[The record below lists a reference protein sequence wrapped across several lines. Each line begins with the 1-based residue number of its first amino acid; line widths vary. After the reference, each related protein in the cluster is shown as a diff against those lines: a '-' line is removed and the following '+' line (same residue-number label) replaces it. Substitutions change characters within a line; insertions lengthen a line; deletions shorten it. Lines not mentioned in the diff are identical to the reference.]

1 MHLSQ
6 RVGARVKR
14 EFRSDGPDVEIKVRL
29 QQTSLS
35 SRDAV
40 AVIEG
45 ITKNMLHVHCTIPLS
60 FFETTR

>member
-1 MHLSQ
+1 M
-6 RVGARVKR
+6 
-14 EFRSDGPDVEIKVRL
+14 EIKVRL

-60 FFETTR
+60 FFETTG